1 MKQTK
6 NKTNES
12 KVEERR
18 SRTKSEKPKASI
30 VGTMKLDINTLKSKD
45 DLVQQ
50 MGMLY
55 KELPKN
61 VLEEMAST
69 IWKDIERKK
78 SEKLDK
84 EVMNKDSIKYDP
96 SLDDYERFNQMG
108 GIIEPI
114 VAHVIKCT
122 FSSCI
127 ESFYKDKDSTNHI
140 GFFAAVKFN
149 DLIFIGSSFCMPCD
163 HGFFNPSRGRRQAA
177 VRAMKELK
185 SYFNNDMVYVPNAP
199 YHTKLKDV
207 NENRRLLFS
216 LARRGSHAFYSMRGQ
231 EHLVAGLKVPTMYVL
246 DYPLNQQLHYFIG
259 RCDRYFYKGVADICN
274 FADQILM
281 SKVTGD

>member
-1 MKQTK
+1 MNQTK
-6 NKTNES
+6 DKKNES

-18 SRTKSEKPKASI
+18 SRTKSEKHKVAI

-45 DLVQQ
+45 DLGQQ
-50 MGMLY
+50 LGMIY

-61 VLEEMAST
+61 ILEKMAST
-69 IWKDIERKK
+69 IWKDIEHKK
-78 SEKLDK
+78 SEKIDK
-84 EVMNKDSIKYDP
+84 EITHKDMMKYDP
-96 SLDDYERFNQMG
+96 SLDDYEMFNQMG

-114 VAHVIKCT
+114 VAHVTKCT

-140 GFFAAVKFN
+140 GFFAAVKYN
-149 DLIFIGSSFCMPCD
+149 DLIFIGASFCMPCD
-163 HGFFNPSRGRRQAA
+163 HGYFDPARGRRQAA

-185 SYFNNDMVYVPNAP
+185 AYFNNDMVYVPNDP
-199 YHTKLKDV
+199 YDTKLKDV

-231 EHLVAGLKVPTMYVL
+231 EYLKAPTMYVL

-259 RCDRYFYKGVADICN
+259 RCDRYFYKGAADICN